1 MISLQSTELLRV
13 LPKINSNELTRDL
26 SDVASRFNPESNPK
40 PKVLRVNLPV
50 FPPLLP
56 KTRKSGASNINKYPI
71 RILQSRGWNEEKI
84 MAFENMATW
93 GMTWGYIFVIVI
105 AGLALLVGKKKGLI
119 LKRKKL
125 EAESK
130 SAEAK
135 PAETSPELEQVDDK
149 KVDDKKQADGK
160 ESEKN

>member
-1 MISLQSTELLRV
+1 
-13 LPKINSNELTRDL
+13 
-26 SDVASRFNPESNPK
+26 
-40 PKVLRVNLPV
+40 
-50 FPPLLP
+50 
-56 KTRKSGASNINKYPI
+56 
-71 RILQSRGWNEEKI
+71 

-119 LKRKKL
+119 LKKRKL

-130 SAEAK
+130 KESTAEAK
-135 PAETSPELEQVDDK
+135 PTDTSPELEQ
-149 KVDDKKQADGK
+149 VDDKKQADGK